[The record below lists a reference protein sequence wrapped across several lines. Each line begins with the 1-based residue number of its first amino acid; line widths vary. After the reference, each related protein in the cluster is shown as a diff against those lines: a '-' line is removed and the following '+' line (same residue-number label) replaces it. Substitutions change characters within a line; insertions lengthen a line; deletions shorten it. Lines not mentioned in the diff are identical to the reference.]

1 MKKKEFDI
9 SKNQRFKQIF
19 EYLKES
25 KIVRNQQDFTERLEA
40 DKTTISQILN
50 NKTNLSNIMI
60 DKLTIAFPSINCEWV
75 REGEGE
81 MLNISKNESNV
92 KAIEPFV
99 SDNLVKVRL
108 LEISPTATFTEFAE
122 TPVEEY
128 DYTYVYPV
136 EGEEI
141 GEDDVVFSVNGDS
154 MEPNIKNKSRILG
167 KLIKKAQWHWAQGVV
182 IIAFNNSFVIKRIL
196 ENKLDTDN
204 YLILGSDNPVY
215 PETCKV
221 SLDSINIMY
230 QADRIVYAPI
240 R

>member
-1 MKKKEFDI
+1 MRERFSRFLKYMEFKGLNDNQVTLQCHL
-9 SKNQRFKQIF
+9 SKGLIGQARTGKSDLGEKTI
-19 EYLKES
+19 EKILKEY
-25 KIVRNQQDFTERLEA
+25 QDINRVWL
-40 DKTTISQILN
+40 
-50 NKTNLSNIMI
+50 
-60 DKLTIAFPSINCEWV
+60 LT
-75 REGEGE
+75 GEGE
-81 MLNISKNESNV
+81 MLKTSKTESNV

-99 SDNLVKVRL
+99 PDNLVKVRL

-204 YLILGSDNPVY
+204 YLILGSDNPIY